1 MEFFWTW
8 VYEFTFDVII
18 FVKDQNR
25 NVTQLYKPH
34 IENFD
39 LLELRF
45 HLL

>member
-1 MEFFWTW
+1 MELFWTW
-8 VYEFTFDVII
+8 VHELTFDVML

-25 NVTQLYKPH
+25 NAIQLYKPQ
-34 IENFD
+34 IENSN